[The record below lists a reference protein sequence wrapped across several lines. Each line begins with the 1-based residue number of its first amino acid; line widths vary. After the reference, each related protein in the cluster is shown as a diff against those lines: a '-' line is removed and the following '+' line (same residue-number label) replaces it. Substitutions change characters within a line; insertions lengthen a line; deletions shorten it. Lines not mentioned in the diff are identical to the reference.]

1 MPGVS
6 RAPRAGKS
14 ARALALSLVALGL
27 GSCAHQPTEP
37 VAVEVVPKP
46 ATAQPRPSVSETLL
60 GGPAERAREELKT
73 RMYPGTGKM
82 VQPPP
87 ARKEQKAA
95 AGEVV
100 LNFEN
105 ADLREVIKVILGD
118 MLGENFVIDP
128 QVKGAVTVQTSRPLS
143 KESLLP
149 TLESVLRMNGAAL
162 LRLPQG
168 GYQIKPLAAALQG
181 TVTPQLASVPTNL
194 PPGYD
199 VQIVPLKFVSVH
211 DMQKLLEP
219 FAPPGSITRTDEVRN
234 MLILAG
240 TRDELA
246 HLLDTIQI
254 FDVDWLAGMSVGI
267 FPLQAVDAKTVNDEL
282 EKVFGEKGQGPLAGL
297 VRIIPIDRL
306 NALLVVTTQPRYL
319 EEARNWIERL
329 DRGAGGTTARIYV
342 YHVQNGKAEHLAEV
356 LGELFGGGE
365 KRGRGVGGPQLAPG
379 LAPGAI
385 GSAGPLGTSYRPF
398 PGGSSPIPPAT
409 PSPVPAP
416 GTGQFTSTSPT
427 FSTSGTQSTMG
438 GTLGGGLGGGTASRL
453 GGGGLGGGPGG
464 AGGTAAGATLNL
476 GGTEARIIADKDNN
490 ALVILATPGD
500 YEKIEAALRKLDV
513 IPRQVL
519 IEASVVEV
527 TLDDSLQY
535 GIEWFFSHNIGK
547 YKGLGDLNVLSTPL
561 VPNATSGI
569 NINSL
574 TGVPSGFSY
583 ALADRAGL
591 VHVLLNE
598 LAAKGLTNV
607 LSSPQLMVLD
617 NQTANIKVGAQIPV
631 PTGSAVTTGGVAETS
646 IQYRDTGVLLEV
658 TPRVNAGGLVTLDI
672 SQEVTDPGTSITV
685 GNSNSATTFNQRS
698 IKTTVA
704 VQSGQTLVLGG
715 LITENKGKSK
725 SGVPILYDMPIIG
738 PLFGTTST
746 NDTRRELLIII
757 TPRVVRDQN
766 EARQVT
772 EELKERMR
780 GIREPLDALRRGVI
794 APR

>member
-1 MPGVS
+1 M
-6 RAPRAGKS
+6 
-14 ARALALSLVALGL
+14 ALGL
-27 GSCAHQPTEP
+27 GSCAHQPTEQ

-46 ATAQPRPSVSETLL
+46 ATRQPPPVSETLL
-60 GGPAERAREELKT
+60 GGGPEEKAKDELKA

-105 ADLREVIKVILGD
+105 ADLREVIKVVLGD

-128 QVKGAVTVQTSRPLS
+128 QVKGAVTVQTSRPLT
-143 KESLLP
+143 KEALLP

-199 VQIVPLKFVSVH
+199 VQIVPLKFVSVA

-219 FAPPGSITRTDEVRN
+219 FAPPGGIIRADEVRN

-246 HLLDTIQI
+246 HLLDTIQS

-267 FPLQAVDAKTVNDEL
+267 FPLHSVEAKTMNDEL
-282 EKVFGEKGQGPLAGL
+282 EKVFGETGKGPLAGL
-297 VRIIPIDRL
+297 VRIVPVERL
-306 NALLVVTTQPRYL
+306 NALLVVTTQSKYL
-319 EEARNWIERL
+319 EKARTWIERL
-329 DRGAGGTTARIYV
+329 DRGTGGTTARIYV
-342 YHVQNGKAEHLAEV
+342 YHVQNSKAEHLADV

-365 KRGRGVGGPQLAPG
+365 KRGRGAGGPQLAPG
-379 LAPGAI
+379 LAPAAI
-385 GSAGPLGTSYRPF
+385 GSAAPLGISYRP
-398 PGGSSPIPPAT
+398 PLGGSSPTPAPPA
-409 PSPVPAP
+409 SPVPAP

-427 FSTSGTQSTMG
+427 FSTSGMQSTLGEGLGGSLGAGQFTSASGTQS
-438 GTLGGGLGGGTASRL
+438 TLGGGLGGSMGGGTASRP
-453 GGGGLGGGPGG
+453 GGGLGGGPGG
-464 AGGTAAGATLNL
+464 VSGGTAAGATLNL
-476 GGTEARIIADKDNN
+476 GGSEARIIADKDNN
-490 ALVILATPGD
+490 ALVILATPSD
-500 YEKIEAALRKLDV
+500 YETIEAALRKLDV

-527 TLDDSLQY
+527 TLDDTLQY
-535 GIEWFFSHNIGK
+535 GIEWFFSHNVNT
-547 YKGLGDLNVLSTPL
+547 YTGLGTFGLA
-561 VPNATSGI
+561 PNGDSAI

-574 TGVPSGFSY
+574 PAVSGAGFSY

-591 VHVLLNE
+591 VHVLLNQ

-617 NQTANIKVGAQIPV
+617 NQTANIKVGRQIPI
-631 PTGSAVTTGGVAETS
+631 PTGSTLTTGGNTETS

-672 SQEVTDPGTSITV
+672 SQEVTDPGVSITV
-685 GNSNSATTFNQRS
+685 GNSNQAATFNQRTL
-698 IKTTVA
+698 KTTVA
-704 VQSGQTLVLGG
+704 VQSGPDPG
-715 LITENKGKSK
+715 
-725 SGVPILYDMPIIG
+725 
-738 PLFGTTST
+738 
-746 NDTRRELLIII
+746 TRRADHREQG
-757 TPRVVRDQN
+757 DH
-766 EARQVT
+766 
-772 EELKERMR
+772 EERHTHSLGHANHR
-780 GIREPLDALRRGVI
+780 
-794 APR
+794 API